1 MSEEEYKTLMIRVL
15 NVLEDEYEG
24 TNTYDKLLDDVREA
38 AGVPRGKEWW
48 NDIPE
53 HGVLVE
59 AVDMFSGR
67 KLNDMFY
74 VVRECPIQPWNFRPL
89 TNEEIKRFLR
99 QGETR

>member
-1 MSEEEYKTLMIRVL
+1 MTEEEYKRLMIRVL

-24 TNTYDKLLDDVREA
+24 TNTYDKLIDDIREA

-67 KLNDMFY
+67 KMDNILY
-74 VVRECPIQPWNFRPL
+74 IVKESPIQPWNFRPL
-89 TNEEIKRFLR
+89 TNEEIDRFKR
-99 QGETR
+99 

>member
-67 KLNDMFY
+67 TMDNILY
-74 VVRECPIQPWNFRPL
+74 VIKECPIQPWNFRPL
-89 TNEEIKRFLR
+89 TNEEISKFLR
-99 QGETR
+99 